1 MRVQFMNV
9 VGLDE
14 VGIDGGGIFREFLS
28 EFLKIGF
35 DLNRGLFLMIIDRLL
50 YLNLQFVFLMEK
62 YIKYYYFLGRM
73 LGKV

>member
-1 MRVQFMNV
+1 MNV

-35 DLNRGLFLMIIDRLL
+35 DLNRGLFLMTIDRLL
-50 YLNLQFVFLMEK
+50 YLNL
-62 YIKYYYFLGRM
+62 
-73 LGKV
+73 